1 MLSYP
6 WWTGATGPAGAISV
20 RPAAT
25 PPTGLAPP
33 ETAAILP
40 LRLAAY
46 NVRHNF
52 EVGQL
57 VMWKDGLKNRVRP
70 DYGQPAIVVE
80 VLEAPV
86 VHPTAESLT
95 SDLQDKL
102 DIVLGVMTED
112 NLFAFFHFDRAR
124 FEPYKGL

>member
-1 MLSYP
+1 
-6 WWTGATGPAGAISV
+6 
-20 RPAAT
+20 
-25 PPTGLAPP
+25 
-33 ETAAILP
+33 
-40 LRLAAY
+40 
-46 NVRHNF
+46 
-52 EVGQL
+52 
-57 VMWKDGLKNRVRP
+57 MWKDGLKNRVRP